1 MKETTYKRNIQ
12 LYQEEEI
19 FCIDENK
26 LGRKNYEKIR
36 YAVGKNN
43 AVGSVSGYYDDELS
57 ILHMSRFFLE
67 NLGYEYEDLMKTTFG
82 SLKKMIYIE
91 DRNLFEPEELKNKKG
106 RFECRMMTKDGTPA
120 YAQVFKSDSQD
131 QDGTPIWILS
141 VRMDWTGQ
149 NLSLVNEVL
158 QSGLW
163 YFDCDESGKII
174 SVNWSHK
181 FRQMLGYETEE
192 EFPNKLEAWSEL
204 LHPEDKEN
212 TLRVLNESIAD
223 ETNQTKYKVKYRLKM
238 RDGEYQWFQANAE
251 ITRRLD
257 GTARRIVGIFVNVD
271 KEVKATLHAEKLIRD
286 NEVMDQLIQGMV
298 KLVSRFAVCDLVSD
312 YYEFYFMKSD
322 IRYEPTGRYTDLIR
336 GISRRF
342 KAIRETKTMEDLFG
356 IDTIQ
361 RELKQNSDIYRF
373 EYCTLDEKRY
383 KSAAIMPVEWKE
395 DKVVKVIIIAQDIT
409 QEKMVELGS
418 KQALQDAYE
427 AADRANKAKTEF
439 LANMSHDIRTP
450 MNAIVGMTAIAGA
463 NIEDTD
469 KVLECLGKITQSSRH
484 LLGLINEVLDM
495 SRIESG
501 KVDLT
506 DEEFNLSDLVD
517 NLITMVQPD
526 LMAHGH
532 EFEVKIKDIEHEE
545 VCGDSLRIQQI
556 FTNIMSNAIKYT
568 PDGGRIVFSI
578 AERSTQFHEIGCYE
592 FTIEDNGVGMTPE
605 FQKVLFDPFTRVDDK
620 RTSRIQ
626 GTGLGMA
633 ITKNIVRM
641 MNGHIEVES
650 EPGKGS
656 EFKVTIFL
664 KLRESEKECI
674 EELIDLP
681 VLVVDDDLDCCESAV
696 DILREIGI
704 KGEWVT
710 SGEQAVECVVD
721 RHERDEDFFAIIM
734 DWKMPGMDGIETTRQ
749 IRKLVGNDVT
759 IIVLSAYDISDIEME
774 ARAAGVDG
782 FIAKP
787 LFRSR
792 LTATL
797 KHLVSEEN
805 EKSAR
810 DYLSEIASY
819 NYSDKRILLV
829 EDNELNSEIAK
840 EILGMTGVEVDTAE
854 NGKEALEKI
863 ETAPADYYNLVFMDI
878 QMPVMNGYEATSAIR
893 ALGKPKG
900 NKIPIIA
907 MTANA
912 FAEDVLMAKNVGM
925 NEHIA
930 KPLDMDKL
938 SSVMERWM

>member
-1 MKETTYKRNIQ
+1 MKEKTYKRDRN

-19 FCIDENK
+19 FCVGENK
-26 LGRKNYEKIR
+26 LSQKSYEKIC
-36 YAVGKNN
+36 YAIGKNN

-57 ILHMSRFFLE
+57 ILHMSSFFLE
-67 NLGYEYEDLMKTTFG
+67 NLGYNYEDLMKVASG

-91 DRNLFEPEELKNKKG
+91 DRELFELDEFINKKG
-106 RFECRMMTKDGTPA
+106 RYECRMLTKDGTPA
-120 YAQVFKSDSQD
+120 YVQVFKSDSED

-163 YFDCDESGKII
+163 YLDCDESGNII
-174 SVNWSHK
+174 SASWSHK

-192 EFPNKLEAWSEL
+192 EFPNKLESWSEL

-212 TLRVLNESIAD
+212 TLRVLRESIAD
-223 ETNQTKYKVKYRLKM
+223 MTNQKKYKVKYRLKM

-257 GTARRIVGIFVNVD
+257 GTARRIVGIFINVD
-271 KEVKATLHAEKLIRD
+271 KEVKTMLHAEKLIRD
-286 NEVMDQLIQGMV
+286 NKVMDQLMQGMV
-298 KLVSRFAVCDLVSD
+298 KLVSRFSVCDLVSD

-322 IRYEPTGRYTDLIR
+322 IRYEPTGRYTDLMQE
-336 GISRRF
+336 ISRRF

-356 IDTIQ
+356 IETIQ
-361 RELKQNSDIYRF
+361 RELREPSDIYRF

-383 KSAAIMPVEWKE
+383 KSAAIIPVEWNE
-395 DKVVKVIIIAQDIT
+395 DKVTKVIIIAQDIT
-409 QEKMVELGS
+409 QEKLVELGS

-439 LANMSHDIRTP
+439 LSNMSHDIRTP

-463 NIEDTD
+463 NIDDTD
-469 KVLECLGKITQSSRH
+469 RVVECLGKITQSSRH

-506 DEEFNLSDLVD
+506 DEEFNLSGLVD

-532 EFEVKIKDIEHEE
+532 EFEVKIRDIEHEE

-578 AERSTQFHEIGCYE
+578 TERPTQFHEIGCYE
-592 FTIEDNGVGMTPE
+592 FIIEDNGVGMTPE

-633 ITKNIVRM
+633 ITRNIVKM
-641 MNGHIEVES
+641 MNGHIDVES
-650 EPGKGS
+650 EPGEGS
-656 EFKVTIFL
+656 KFKVTIFL
-664 KLRESEKECI
+664 KLRETEKETI

-696 DILREIGI
+696 DILQEIGI

-710 SGEQAVECVVD
+710 SGKQAVERVVD
-721 RHERDEDFFAIIM
+721 RHERYDDFFAIIM

-749 IRKLVGNDVT
+749 IRKLVGHDVT

-797 KHLVSEEN
+797 KNLVNEEN

-810 DYLSEIASY
+810 DYLSEIASC

-863 ETAPADYYNLVFMDI
+863 ETAPVDYYNLVFMDI